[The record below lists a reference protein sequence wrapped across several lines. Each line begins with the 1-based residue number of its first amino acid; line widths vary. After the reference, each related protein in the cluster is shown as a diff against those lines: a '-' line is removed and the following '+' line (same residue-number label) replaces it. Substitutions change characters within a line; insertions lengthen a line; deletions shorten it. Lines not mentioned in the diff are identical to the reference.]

1 VTRPPEDRESRS
13 KQGQWWQRWGQWLWR
28 QQTTTETAGEGNNC
42 KAIVA
47 KDKLSAEGGLSDT
60 NIILGWLYTFRTL
73 TISLPDHKFIAWM
86 AAIQKM
92 ITLKRS
98 TPKDP
103 DTTIRKKWDTW
114 DYPLDLPLPKL
125 PAIPSLPQHKA
136 KVHHNQQDVCMKELE
151 LMKEILEKANKE
163 ST

>member
-1 VTRPPEDRESRS
+1 MTRPPEDRESRS
-13 KQGQWWQRWGQWLWR
+13 KQGQWWQRWGQWLWPR
-28 QQTTTETAGEGNNC
+28 QTTTETAGEGNNC
-42 KAIVA
+42 KAFVA

-103 DTTIRKKWDTW
+103 DTTIRKNGTRGI
-114 DYPLDLPLPKL
+114 
-125 PAIPSLPQHKA
+125 IPWIYHFLSCLQYLHYHSTK
-136 KVHHNQQDVCMKELE
+136 QRF
-151 LMKEILEKANKE
+151 ITINK
-163 ST
+163 TCA